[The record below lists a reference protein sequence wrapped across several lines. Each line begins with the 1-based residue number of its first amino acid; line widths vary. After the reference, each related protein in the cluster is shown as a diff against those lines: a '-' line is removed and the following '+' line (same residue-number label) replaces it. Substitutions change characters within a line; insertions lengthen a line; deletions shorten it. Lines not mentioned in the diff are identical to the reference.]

1 MTKKRLAIKI
11 AAGTCAFLLIG
22 FCVWI
27 AMSFLGNPISGWMAK
42 NTAKA
47 YADKTYPQREWRAEE
62 SNYNFKFGSYVVRLS
77 SDENIDEQFTVEVR
91 GGEIISDTYESDI
104 VQFGTTRWR
113 IAEEYDAYIRP
124 ILDEIM
130 GKDHHT
136 SYISPHLSETDS
148 LDGISHGMPFSNK
161 AVDACEVELMIR
173 TTVSFPDAQ
182 KGAALLKQVQTAL
195 QKNAYEPPYY
205 YLVLEAKEPQ
215 TQGISA
221 QLTRDQL
228 DKMTESE
235 LVQWIIQ
242 TDPFADTSEN
252 E

>member
-1 MTKKRLAIKI
+1 
-11 AAGTCAFLLIG
+11 
-22 FCVWI
+22 
-27 AMSFLGNPISGWMAK
+27 MSL
-42 NTAKA
+42 
-47 YADKTYPQREWRAEE
+47 
-62 SNYNFKFGSYVVRLS
+62 
-77 SDENIDEQFTVEVR
+77 
-91 GGEIISDTYESDI
+91 
-104 VQFGTTRWR
+104 
-113 IAEEYDAYIRP
+113 
-124 ILDEIM
+124 
-130 GKDHHT
+130 
-136 SYISPHLSETDS
+136 
-148 LDGISHGMPFSNK
+148 SNK

-228 DKMTESE
+228 AKMTESE